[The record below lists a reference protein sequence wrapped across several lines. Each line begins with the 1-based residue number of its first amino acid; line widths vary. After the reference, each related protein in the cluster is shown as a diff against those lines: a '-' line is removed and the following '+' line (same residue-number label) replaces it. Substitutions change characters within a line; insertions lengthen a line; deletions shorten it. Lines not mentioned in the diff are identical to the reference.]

1 MVNRFKEQLLT
12 VICSMVIIGIY
23 GGWFCFLQGRGGGG
37 MFVFSVE
44 ENKMLSGGRGGVNC
58 IDTRCIYAYE

>member
-1 MVNRFKEQLLT
+1 MV
-12 VICSMVIIGIY
+12 
-23 GGWFCFLQGRGGGG
+23 GGSAFCRVGVGGG

-58 IDTRCIYAYE
+58 IDARCIYAYE